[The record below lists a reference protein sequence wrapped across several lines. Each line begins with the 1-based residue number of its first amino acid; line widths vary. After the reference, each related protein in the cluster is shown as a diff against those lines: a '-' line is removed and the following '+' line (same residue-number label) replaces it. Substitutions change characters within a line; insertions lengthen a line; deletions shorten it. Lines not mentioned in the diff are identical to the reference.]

1 MLEKEIMKI
10 KEELQSLD
18 RKNSS
23 LKKQTEVYSVKI
35 YNIKYIHKIIL
46 TSILNIFYIFFY
58 IHINLNLKS
67 QC

>member
-1 MLEKEIMKI
+1 MDILKM

-35 YNIKYIHKIIL
+35 YKIIYL
-46 TSILNIFYIFFY
+46 YTIDPKISMLV
-58 IHINLNLKS
+58 
-67 QC
+67 